1 MWTVIYIAQK
11 LIEVQKLRQKLETN
25 RILVRV
31 HALAAEQPAGS
42 GEGYVVLVPA
52 AEVSQAHTVMFD
64 TDF

>member
-31 HALAAEQPAGS
+31 HALAAEQPAS

-64 TDF
+64 ADF